1 MKRYQIWA
9 YITLKATYPTPHLQ
23 CCITITGEIYT
34 HGKSWGILQ
43 QKCIVVCIKMS
54 LTLIKYHFIHSITQ
68 SWHHWK
74 GGWGTGEVC
83 VCVCVCVCVGGGLQI
98 VGNSCFEKVYRHL
111 PSVQNILTRIVD
123 FYSSHLRCNIQRFY
137 TCVLYYVT
145 CTCSTWIGA
154 LHMNVFKRV

>member
-1 MKRYQIWA
+1 MKRYQIWV
-9 YITLKATYPTPHLQ
+9 YITLKATYPAPHLQ
-23 CCITITGEIYT
+23 CCITITGEMYT
-34 HGKSWGILQ
+34 R
-43 QKCIVVCIKMS
+43 MS
-54 LTLIKYHFIHSITQ
+54 LTLIKYHFIHSISQ

-74 GGWGTGEVC
+74 GGWGTEEVC
-83 VCVCVCVCVGGGLQI
+83 VCVCVCWEGLQI